1 MKIYAELRGNP
12 KKHGIKSP
20 CDNKTVHVGSLEYV
34 RGFASG
40 YGSPDG
46 DRIVIVEFDPQ
57 SAVSVPK
64 DCSYQKI
71 RVCQYTVLE
80 EFTGMLPEFEGHVE
94 EDDEELEFWDIDED
108 EDGDDVINITT
119 EDLEAEKEDSFDEG
133 REAGIAE
140 ANAELDKKLAVV
152 KAEAR
157 AEAKA
162 EAKAEIAAR
171 LARLSL

>member
-108 EDGDDVINITT
+108 GDDVINITT